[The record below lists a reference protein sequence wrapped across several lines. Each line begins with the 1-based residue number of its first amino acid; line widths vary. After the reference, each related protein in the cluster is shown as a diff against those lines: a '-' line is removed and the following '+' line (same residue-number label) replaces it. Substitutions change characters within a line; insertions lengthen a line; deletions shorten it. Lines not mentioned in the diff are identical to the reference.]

1 MDKLL
6 LLIPWVIEKVL
17 DLINKVRGV
26 SRLAILGFLI
36 KVIDGFL
43 IFGLVFVFTK
53 IFELILMVIEL
64 FNSFNKKIQDSS
76 NSSSIDINYA
86 MDILSASGFWGAFVD
101 FYNIVFPI
109 FSSLFIIVLYVLLFK
124 LRKFILDEIKYIT
137 NFITEV
143 KIEKSLT
150 SGKFSSGKK

>member
-6 LLIPWVIEKVL
+6 LLIPWIVEKIL
-17 DLINKVRGV
+17 DLINKVKGV

-86 MDILSASGFWGAFVD
+86 IDILSASGFWGAFVD

-109 FSSLFIIVLYVLLFK
+109 FSSLFIIVLYILLFK